1 MEVIEK
7 KMLTL
12 LEDFSMAFMMMTGSR
27 LSADNRGKV
36 NIVDMLIQPNNN
48 KKNLFQIKSYID
60 TPGG

>member
-12 LEDFSMAFMMMTGSR
+12 LEDFSMAFMIMTGSR

-36 NIVDMLIQPNNN
+36 NIVDMLIQPNN
-48 KKNLFQIKSYID
+48 KKNLFQIKSCID